1 MIRRA
6 GIEDINNII
15 KLHLRSF
22 GKNHFSAIFNEK
34 LLKKYF
40 TKLIRMNEYCF
51 VYFDTEESELQSYLI
66 AGFNTSKAV
75 NSFTNE
81 NLFPLIITL
90 LKNPSFILEKISEL
104 YKKVSE
110 KTDKKRVKCRL
121 YLISVDEKH
130 KGKGIGNEITK
141 HLEDELRNDGIDVY
155 GLSVRKDNKSA
166 IGFYKKS
173 GYTFD
178 FENSKSIYYLKNI

>member
-15 KLHLRSF
+15 DLHLRSF
-22 GKNHFSAIFNEK
+22 GKNHFSAILNKK
-34 LLKKYF
+34 LLKNYF
-40 TKLIRMNEYCF
+40 TKLITMNKYCF
-51 VYFDTEESELQSYLI
+51 VFYETDENKLQCYLI
-66 AGFNTSKAV
+66 AGFNTDEAV
-75 NSFTNE
+75 SSFTKE
-81 NLFPLIITL
+81 NLMPLFLTL
-90 LKNPSFILEKISEL
+90 LKNPSFIPEKIIEL
-104 YKKVSE
+104 FKNVFG
-110 KTDKKRVKCRL
+110 KTKNKRTKCRL
-121 YLISVDEKH
+121 YIISVDERC
-130 KGKGIGNEITK
+130 KGRGIGNEITK
-141 HLEDELRNDGIDVY
+141 HLEYELRKDGIDVY